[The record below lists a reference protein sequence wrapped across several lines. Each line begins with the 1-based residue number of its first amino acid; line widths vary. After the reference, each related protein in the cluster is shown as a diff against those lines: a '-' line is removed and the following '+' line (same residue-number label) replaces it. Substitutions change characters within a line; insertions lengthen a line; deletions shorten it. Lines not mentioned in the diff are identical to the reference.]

1 MRLWE
6 ENAPAEEEE
15 QVQKKNWKT
24 EIKEKT
30 AAIMGGQDRG
40 ECLVLSFNLGNSK
53 NLRQDY
59 GLAIRYLQGMFKAK
73 MLDFKRFGLVFW
85 DDENATAFGP
95 YPFNSNR
102 NMKSFIFNKMQM
114 VMKKRKES
122 GDEQPPKES
131 SYDLALCPFFKN
143 SKIESE
149 AAGQLA
155 AFRQKVSM
163 IVVFTGSELADSE
176 DPVAKAWAR
185 RMRDRTIYIL
195 KQGSLGKAKDLKK
208 FDPTWRRHYIL
219 IPKGGSAKN
228 EEFDFDLEEYDLPDY
243 NRFDEYFGFS
253 SETDSLQES
262 YEKGFTEGF
271 RAFQEIKES
280 MTEKDKEKAFVQT
293 FSEKVAEALRK
304 AADLDAKQEKE
315 LRDNLFARIKAS
327 NEITRSLQSLVT
339 HAAPAMESEI
349 LDEAMADTAFLTAV
363 GKSILPTLQ
372 GMVSVTLQQINLELP
387 FVAVMTAVITA
398 LYAACLAYLG
408 AFGLY
413 EKTKGWGE
421 KVLRKFFPKSAKA

>member
-208 FDPTWRRHYIL
+208 FDPDWRSHYVI
-219 IPKGGSAKN
+219 IPKGGSPRN
-228 EEFDFDLEEYDLPDY
+228 ETQEDLELEAYDLPDI
-243 NRFDEYFGFS
+243 DEFAEYLATR
-253 SETDSLQES
+253 EMTDIEKA
-262 YEKGFTEGF
+262 YEKGFSAGF
-271 RAFQEIKES
+271 SSYHTLKES
-280 MTEKDKEKAFVQT
+280 ADSKEKEKNFVKT
-293 FSEKVAEALRK
+293 FSEKIAELLK
-304 AADLDAKQEKE
+304 KENELNAKQEKE
-315 LRDNLFARIKAS
+315 FRDSLLARIKTS
-327 NEITRSLQSLVT
+327 NDLTTALQKAVNFSV
-339 HAAPAMESEI
+339 PATESEE
-349 LDEAMADTAFLTAV
+349 LEESMVDTAFLTSI
-363 GKSILPTLQ
+363 GKSVSDILLPMVTATLDEL
-372 GMVSVTLQQINLELP
+372 GMKLP
-387 FVAVMTAVITA
+387 SAKIILATISA
-398 LYAACLAYLG
+398 LYAACLAYVG
-408 AFGLY
+408 AFAFY
-413 EKTKGWGE
+413 DKTKGWGE
-421 KVLRKFFPKSAKA
+421 KVLRKFFPKAVKA